1 MKSITGKLIVLM
13 AISTAL
19 FSFAARPGGEGFEI
33 YLNNKVILQQYGN
46 EMNTVKK
53 LPLDQY
59 AATDNLGVKYHHCG
73 KVGKNRVITIRDAQN
88 NTLKEYRYA
97 DVTTPA
103 SAMMVPVKDILGLKK
118 KAGSNLQLYYS
129 SSELPK
135 GRALVSVAP

>member
-1 MKSITGKLIVLM
+1 MKSITGKIIGLLGI
-13 AISTAL
+13 AAAL
-19 FSFAARPGGEGFEI
+19 FSFTTRPGGEGFEI
-33 YLNNKVILQQYGN
+33 YLNNKVVLQQYGN

-53 LPLDQY
+53 LSVDQY
-59 AATDNLGVKYHHCG
+59 VASDNLGIKYHHCG

-103 SAMMVPVKDILGLKK
+103 SAMMVPVKDILNLKK
-118 KAGSNLQLYYS
+118 KAGSNLQLCYA

-135 GRALVSVAP
+135 GRALVFVAP

>member
-1 MKSITGKLIVLM
+1 MKSITGKMIVLL

-19 FSFAARPGGEGFEI
+19 FSFTARPGGEGFEI
-33 YLNNKVILQQYGN
+33 YLNNKVVLQQYGN

-53 LPLDQY
+53 LGLDQY
-59 AATDNLGVKYHHCG
+59 TATDNLGIKYYHCG
-73 KVGKNRVITIRDAQN
+73 KAGKNRVITIRDNQN
-88 NTLKEYRYA
+88 NIIKEYRYA

-135 GRALVSVAP
+135 GRLLVFIAP